1 MNEQIACCVGVR
13 RRRATLCR
21 GRCVAAGRVDE
32 KSERGLVIVIIG
44 REDEN
49 ALKQAVRALKAARL
63 PLALTGAGVSVAS
76 GIPDFRSRGGLWTEF
91 SPDEYATLEVFY
103 ADPVKAWR
111 LYRALGRVLVGR
123 QSNPAHQSLAELEAM
138 RLLHGV
144 ITQNV
149 DGLHQQ
155 AGSRVVFEM
164 HGEHQ
169 HLHCLRCGLLV
180 EMPDG
185 LLDDDQVPRCE
196 SCAFPLKPNV
206 VLFGEP
212 VRKLAEIEELINQCD
227 LLLVAGTSAQ
237 VYPAAGLVPAVKDN
251 GGVIFEFNREQVLGQ
266 HGFGGMSVL
275 TDYFFPGDVAMT
287 LPLLR
292 RAIDR
297 C

>member
-1 MNEQIACCVGVR
+1 
-13 RRRATLCR
+13 
-21 GRCVAAGRVDE
+21 
-32 KSERGLVIVIIG
+32 VIVITG
-44 REDEN
+44 EETGSG
-49 ALKQAVRALKAARL
+49 LQAAARALQSARL

-76 GIPDFRSRGGLWTEF
+76 GIPDFRSSGGLWTEF
-91 SPDEYATLEVFY
+91 SPDEYATLDVFY
-103 ADPVKAWR
+103 ADPAKAWR

-123 QSNPAHQSLAELEAM
+123 RFNAAHRALAELEA
-138 RLLHGV
+138 RQLLYGV

-155 AGSRVVFEM
+155 AGSRTVYEM

-180 EMPDG
+180 PMIEDV
-185 LLDDDQVPRCE
+185 LDVEDVPCCDE
-196 SCAFPLKPNV
+196 CAFPLKPNV

-212 VRKLAEIEELINQCD
+212 VRALAEIEELIDQCD

-251 GGVIFEFNREQVLGQ
+251 GGVIFEFNRQQVLGQ
-266 HGFGGMSVL
+266 HGFGGMSVM
-275 TDYFFPGDVAMT
+275 TDYFFAGDVAET
-287 LPLLR
+287 LPALC
-292 RAIDR
+292 RAMDR